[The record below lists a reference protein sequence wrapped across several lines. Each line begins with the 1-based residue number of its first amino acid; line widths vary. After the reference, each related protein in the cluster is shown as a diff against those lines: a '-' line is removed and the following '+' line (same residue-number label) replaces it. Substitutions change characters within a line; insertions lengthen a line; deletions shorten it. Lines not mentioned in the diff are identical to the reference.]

1 MSGARVPLGAN
12 WTAELGFGRLHLSP
26 TEPEQTVEPWSLI
39 EQSGEGTWGRWKFR
53 WQRAPAPGRQDRVT
67 LSAWFTPDP
76 LTVRQWSPGEKVRPL
91 GATGRRLVV
100 RCFQEVR
107 VPRSRRGSWPVLA
120 QSNDVLWIP
129 GVCRSGIRLPAEGTE
144 ALRVDAEYA

>member
-1 MSGARVPLGAN
+1 VPLGGH
-12 WTAELGFGRLHLSP
+12 WIAELGFGRLRLSP
-26 TEPEQTVEPWSLI
+26 AEPEPAVEPWPLVDHR
-39 EQSGEGTWGRWKFR
+39 GEGIWGRWKFR
-53 WQRAPAPGRQDRVT
+53 WGPATAPERQDRMG

-76 LTVRQWSPGEKVRPL
+76 LTVRRWAPGEKVRPL

-129 GVCRSGIRLPAEGTE
+129 GVCRSGTRIPAAGTE